1 MFSLLVEDGQHLSM
15 FKTMKRKKG
24 AGELEKEKVIEREK
38 LEEKEHRVQ
47 V

>member
-1 MFSLLVEDGQHLSM
+1 MLSLLVEDGQHLSM
-15 FKTMKRKKG
+15 MKRKKG